1 MSLLWF
7 VVGLILLIVGAELLV
22 MGASRVASLFR
33 IPPLIIGLTVVAFG
47 TSSPE
52 FAVSIEAALNDQ
64 ASISVG
70 NVIGSNIFNVLFI
83 LGISALIVPLLVSKQ
98 LIRFDIPLMIL
109 LSALV
114 LFMAQDR
121 VLGFTD
127 GVILLLG
134 LFAYL
139 FYLFRQSRN
148 EALQEDE
155 PTGTER
161 PHLLRDAGLI
171 VVGLVCLVIGSD
183 QLIDGAIKIAAYF
196 GVSEL
201 IIGLTIVAAGT
212 SLPELVTSV
221 VAAIHGKRDIAVG
234 NVVGSNL
241 FNIMGVLGV
250 ASIISPGGIDV
261 PESLLH
267 FDLLVMLGVA
277 VVCLP
282 VFFTG
287 GIISRSEGAAFLI
300 YYIAYSSYLVFDA
313 MEHVLLNPFSNTM
326 LYFFM
331 PLTLLAIGFSVVQD
345 SRFKAR
351 HKR

>member
-7 VVGLILLIVGAELLV
+7 TLGLVLLIVGAELLV
-22 MGASRVASLFR
+22 KGASRVAAIFR

-52 FAVSIEAALNDQ
+52 FAVSIEAAMIDQ
-64 ASISVG
+64 ASIAVG
-70 NVIGSNIFNVLFI
+70 NVIGSNIFNVLLI
-83 LGISALIVPLLVSKQ
+83 LGLSALIVPLLVSRQ
-98 LIRFDIPLMIL
+98 LVRFDIPLMIV

-121 VLGFTD
+121 VLGFYD
-127 GVILLLG
+127 GIILLLG
-134 LFAYL
+134 LFSYL
-139 FYLFRQSRN
+139 FYLFRQSRK
-148 EALQEDE
+148 EATPEDAPADTAE
-155 PTGTER
+155 
-161 PHLLRDAGLI
+161 PHLLRDGGLI
-171 VVGLVCLVIGSD
+171 LAGLVCLVIGSD
-183 QLIDGAIKIAAYF
+183 QLIAGAVDIAAYF

-212 SLPELVTSV
+212 SLPELVTSL
-221 VAAIHGKRDIAVG
+221 VAAVHGQREIAVG

-250 ASIISPGGIDV
+250 ASILSPGGIDI
-261 PESLLH
+261 PTSLLH
-267 FDLLVMLGVA
+267 FDLLVMLAVA

-287 GIISRSEGAAFLI
+287 GVISRSEGAAFLL
-300 YYIAYSSYLVFDA
+300 YYIAYTSYLVFDA
-313 MEHVLLNPFSNTM
+313 MNHTLLNPFSNTM

-331 PLTLLAIGFSVVQD
+331 PLTLLAIGYSVLQD
-345 SRFKAR
+345 SQLKTRSK
-351 HKR
+351 

>member
-7 VVGLILLIVGAELLV
+7 TLGLVLLIVGAELLV
-22 MGASRVASLFR
+22 KGASRVAAIFR

-52 FAVSIEAALNDQ
+52 FAVSIEAAMIDQ
-64 ASISVG
+64 ASIAVG
-70 NVIGSNIFNVLFI
+70 NVIGSNIFNVLLI
-83 LGISALIVPLLVSKQ
+83 LGLSALIVPLLVSRQ
-98 LIRFDIPLMIL
+98 LVRFDIPLMIV

-121 VLGFTD
+121 VLGFYD
-127 GVILLLG
+127 GIILLLG
-134 LFAYL
+134 LFSYL
-139 FYLFRQSRN
+139 FYLFRQSRK
-148 EALQEDE
+148 EATPEDAPDDTAE
-155 PTGTER
+155 
-161 PHLLRDAGLI
+161 PHLLRDGGLI
-171 VVGLVCLVIGSD
+171 LAGLVCLVIGSD
-183 QLIDGAIKIAAYF
+183 QLIAGAVDIAAYF

-212 SLPELVTSV
+212 SLPELVTSL
-221 VAAIHGKRDIAVG
+221 VAAVHGQREIAVG

-250 ASIISPGGIDV
+250 ASILSPGGIDI
-261 PESLLH
+261 PTSLLH
-267 FDLLVMLGVA
+267 FDLLVMLAVA

-287 GIISRSEGAAFLI
+287 GVISRSEGAAFLL
-300 YYIAYSSYLVFDA
+300 YYIAYTSYLVFDA
-313 MEHVLLNPFSNTM
+313 MNHTLLNPFSNTM

-331 PLTLLAIGFSVVQD
+331 PLTLLAIGYSVLQD
-345 SRFKAR
+345 SQLKTRSK
-351 HKR
+351 